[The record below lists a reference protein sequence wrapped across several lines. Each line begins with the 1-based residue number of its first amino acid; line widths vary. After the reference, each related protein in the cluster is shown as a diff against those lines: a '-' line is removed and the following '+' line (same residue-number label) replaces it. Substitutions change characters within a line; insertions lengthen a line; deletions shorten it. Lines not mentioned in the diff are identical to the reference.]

1 MHFKLIQDTIPIRRG
16 ESASLVPPYF
26 LKGTITMSLKLTV
39 GRAPSK
45 ELRDLFG
52 IFFEDL
58 NHAADGGLYAELLQN
73 RSFEFAPV
81 DNPSYHRLTAWETIQ
96 RGASTANCH
105 VESHTPLNG
114 NNPHYLVLEVT
125 KAGKGGGVRNLGFNS
140 GIAVREGE
148 KYNFSCWARRAD
160 TAGLALQVRLESDS
174 GEALSDTLSFGV
186 HSDGWEKLAG
196 ALTACATCF
205 AGRLA
210 LYSEEAGAA
219 ALDMVSLFPADT
231 YKGHGMRRDLALMLE
246 DMHPKFMRF
255 PGGCLVHDGTLD
267 ERDRSSMYRWKNT
280 IGPAECRPARRSG
293 WGYNQTLG
301 LGYYEYFQFCE
312 DIGAK
317 PLPVLPGA
325 WDPHHDRGAPL
336 DELGPWID
344 DALDLIEF
352 ANGGAETVWGGVRAE
367 LGHPE
372 PFGLEY
378 LAIGNEEV
386 GQGFFDRFEII
397 YKAVRER
404 HPEIK
409 IIGTSGPF
417 AAGGEYERGWK
428 YARKLGIDLVD
439 EHYYQ
444 SPEWFL
450 ANVHR
455 YDSFDPNGPKV
466 FLGEYATQ
474 GSAWGNALSEAA
486 YMIGL
491 EKAPAVGLACYAPM
505 LCNTDYQN
513 WNPDMIY
520 FDNHRAYG
528 TPSYYVQKLFMN
540 YQGDVLLPL
549 GGLPEPETPLPEPI
563 AGPVTLTAGSSDFS
577 ISNLT
582 FGGKPCADCALPAGE
597 KLTLGGA
604 SGFTLE
610 FDAVEQNYHPGRPQG
625 NRGLTVRFGSAD
637 LQSCLTWELGGW
649 QNKDSIIGHNYR
661 GRGTVLSQSE
671 FSFVEGQQRHFKLTV
686 EGRKISAWVDSQ
698 PLHEVEDRP
707 LVIEPLYASASLDKK
722 GSAVIVKA
730 VNVLDE
736 PQEAEFDL
744 SAWELS
750 GSGRAFTLSGDP
762 AAENSFEAP
771 ENICPVESA
780 VQTEDGVLHAT
791 LPGHSLTVFV
801 LPIK

>member
-1 MHFKLIQDTIPIRRG
+1 MKL
-16 ESASLVPPYF
+16 E
-26 LKGTITMSLKLTV
+26 LKV
-39 GRAPSK
+39 GREPIK
-45 ELRDLFG
+45 EQGDLFG

-58 NHAADGGLYAELLQN
+58 NHAADGGLYGELVQN
-73 RSFEFAPV
+73 RSFEFDPI
-81 DNPSYHRLTAWETIQ
+81 DNPKYHALTAWETVQ

-105 VESHTPLNG
+105 VESHTPLNTK
-114 NNPHYLVLEVT
+114 NPHYLVLEVT
-125 KAGKGGGVRNLGFNS
+125 KAGAGGGVRNLGYNS
-140 GIAVREGE
+140 GIPVREGKE
-148 KYNFSCWARRAD
+148 YRFSCWARRVS
-160 TAGLALQVRLESDS
+160 TAALPLKIRLESES
-174 GEALSDTLSFGV
+174 GEALSNTLEYKIAGDS
-186 HSDGWEKLAG
+186 WEKLTG
-196 ALTACATCF
+196 TLTANATCF

-210 LYSEEAGAA
+210 LFSEEAGTV
-219 ALDMVSLFPADT
+219 ALDMVSLFPVET
-231 YKGHGMRRDLALMLE
+231 YKGHGLRKDLAELLA
-246 DMHPKFMRF
+246 DMRPKFMRF

-267 ERDRSSMYRWKNT
+267 ERDRCSMYRWKNT
-280 IGPAECRPARRSG
+280 LGPIDARPVRRSG
-293 WGYNQTLG
+293 WNYNQSFG

-336 DELGPWID
+336 DELQPWID

-352 ANGGAETVWGGVRAE
+352 ANGGPDTVWGGVRAR

-417 AAGGEYERGWK
+417 AAGGEYEQGWDC
-428 YARKLGIDLVD
+428 ARKLGVDLVD

-455 YDSFDPNGPKV
+455 YDGFDPSDPKV

-474 GSAWGNALSEAA
+474 GNTWGNALSEAA

-505 LCNTDYQN
+505 LCNVDYAN
-513 WNPDMIY
+513 WKPDMIF
-520 FDNHRAYG
+520 FDNHQAYG

-549 GGLPEPETPLPEPI
+549 SGLPKLGTPVPEPTT
-563 AGPVTLTAGSSDFS
+563 GPVTICAGSSEFA
-577 ISNLT
+577 ISNLSIN
-582 FGGKPCADCALPAGE
+582 GRACGDCALAVGQE
-597 KLTLGGA
+597 LELGDS

-610 FDAVEQNYHPGRPQG
+610 FDAVERAYHAEKPHG
-625 NRGLTVRFGSAD
+625 NRGLTVRFGEKD
-637 LQSCLTWELGGW
+637 PKSCLTWELGGW

-671 FSFVEGQQRHFKLTV
+671 FSFVEGQPRRFKLAV
-686 EGRKISAWVDSQ
+686 EGRKISAWVDGQ
-698 PLHEVEDRP
+698 QLHRAEDKP
-707 LVIEPLYASASLDKK
+707 LVIEPLYASAALDREK
-722 GSAVIVKA
+722 STVIVKA
-730 VNVLDE
+730 VNVQGEQQNLE
-736 PQEAEFDL
+736 LDL
-744 SAWELS
+744 SAWKPVRE
-750 GSGRAFTLSGDP
+750 GRAVRLTGDP
-762 AAENSFEAP
+762 AAENSFEEP
-771 ENICPVESA
+771 ERICPAESPIVIESGRLSA
-780 VQTEDGVLHAT
+780 A
-791 LPGHSLTVFV
+791 LPPYSLTVFEI
-801 LPIK
+801 PIHNMEA